1 MKRLFVSALTIGGF
15 MLFGMQ
21 AAEPASSPNP
31 VRRAVSTCSRV
42 KNPRGRA
49 ACFRSYCGRIK
60 SPGQKRACFGVSK
73 RYVKGKGNKVVKSL
87 KRRLRK
93 VRKGKRN
100 PFRKLLK
107 KRKGRKGRKNR
118 KALGRKIRKGN
129 KRGRKFCTRLPKPAR
144 IVCLKKLKRRPA
156 N

>member
-1 MKRLFVSALTIGGF
+1 
-15 MLFGMQ
+15 
-21 AAEPASSPNP
+21 
-31 VRRAVSTCSRV
+31 
-42 KNPRGRA
+42 RA

-107 KRKGRKGRKNR
+107 KRKGR
-118 KALGRKIRKGN
+118 
-129 KRGRKFCTRLPKPAR
+129 
-144 IVCLKKLKRRPA
+144 
-156 N
+156 